1 MKKRNIRKILT
12 QNQKRNIRKMQN
24 KNENMKKQICTH
36 SPTKKRIWKKK
47 YEENPEPKREFKKKK
62 NFFLRKILNQKEYMK
77 GKNIRKILNKKENL
91 KKINTRK
98 ILNQKENTNKQIQG
112 KSWTKMRIWKCQAV
126 FIKMNLN
133 PITDELKD
141 FIKFEKILISKRIIF

>member
-1 MKKRNIRKILT
+1 M
-12 QNQKRNIRKMQN
+12 
-24 KNENMKKQICTH
+24 
-36 SPTKKRIWKKK
+36 RIWKNKYAGIPQPKREYEKKKK

-62 NFFLRKILNQKEYMK
+62 KKKIRKILNQKEYMK
-77 GKNIRKILNKKENL
+77 EKNIRKILNKKENP

-112 KSWTKMRIWKCQAV
+112 KSWTKKRIWKCQAV

>member
-1 MKKRNIRKILT
+1 
-12 QNQKRNIRKMQN
+12 MQN
-24 KNENMKKQICTH
+24 KKENMKKTNMQAI
-36 SPTKKRIWKKK
+36 PNKKRIWKKK

-62 NFFLRKILNQKEYMK
+62 KKFFLRKILNQKEYMK
-77 GKNIRKILNKKENL
+77 GKNIRKMLNKKENL

-112 KSWTKMRIWKCQAV
+112 KSWTKKRIWKCQAV
-126 FIKMNLN
+126 FNKMNLN

-141 FIKFEKILISKRIIF
+141 FKKFEKILISKRIF

>member
-1 MKKRNIRKILT
+1 MRIWKNKYAGIPQPKREYEKKKNMRKIL
-12 QNQKRNIRKMQN
+12 NQK
-24 KNENMKKQICTH
+24 EN
-36 SPTKKRIWKKK
+36 S
-47 YEENPEPKREFKKKK
+47 KKKK
-62 NFFLRKILNQKEYMK
+62 KKKIRKILNQKEYMK
-77 GKNIRKILNKKENL
+77 EKNIRKILNKKENP

-112 KSWTKMRIWKCQAV
+112 KSWTKKRIWKCQAV